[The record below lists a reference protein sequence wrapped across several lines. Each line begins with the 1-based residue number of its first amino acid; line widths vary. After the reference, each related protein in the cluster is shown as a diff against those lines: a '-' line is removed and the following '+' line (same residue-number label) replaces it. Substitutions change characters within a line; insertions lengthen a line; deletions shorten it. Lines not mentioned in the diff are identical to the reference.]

1 VFEMDYK
8 VIKTNDDYE
17 ATLAVAEQ
25 LIARDP
31 EVGTTEAERLEL
43 LSLLI
48 EDYEKR
54 NFAFRKPDPIS
65 AIRFRMEEQGLRQA
79 DLAPLLGSRSRVSEV
94 LAGKRPLT
102 VQMIRTLST
111 ALGIPAET
119 LVGTSQDEG
128 SFQPVTTEEIDWGR
142 FPAKEMER
150 RGWFGSVKNAR
161 ALPVED
167 CVKKFFSE
175 VASEPAFALYRR
187 TLHGDGLTVQNRYS
201 ILAWT
206 ARVLVRAKPETAEA
220 PAFAPERVSIDM
232 LRDLARLS
240 YLDQGP
246 RLAKEFLAKA
256 GITLII
262 EPALPKT
269 QLDGVALFTE
279 KQRAVIGL
287 SLRFD
292 RLDAFWF
299 TLLHEC
305 VHVWKHLSSAREAFV
320 DRLEHTESDE
330 YREKEANR
338 QAREIFIP
346 RAIWRRSRAFLSP
359 TRDSIQE
366 LAAELRIHPAII
378 VGRIHY
384 DTGNYRNFTDL
395 LGTGTVRQMFPEA
408 HST

>member
-1 VFEMDYK
+1 MEYK
-8 VIKTNDDYE
+8 VIKTDEQYSE
-17 ATLAVAEQ
+17 MLAFAEQ
-25 LIARDP
+25 LIAGDP
-31 EVGTTEAERLEL
+31 EIGTADAERLEM

-48 EDYEKR
+48 GDYEKR
-54 NFAFRKPDPIS
+54 AFPFQKPDPIS

-102 VQMIRTLST
+102 VQMIRALST
-111 ALGIPAET
+111 SLGIPAET
-119 LVGTSQDEG
+119 LIGNPDIAAVSQPEVAQD
-128 SFQPVTTEEIDWGR
+128 IDWGK

-150 RGWFGSVKNAR
+150 RGWFREVPHILELAAEDRVK
-161 ALPVED
+161 E
-167 CVKKFFSE
+167 FFSTVTAE
-175 VASEPAFALYRR
+175 ATCALYRR
-187 TLHGDGLTVQNRYS
+187 RLHGDGLTDQNRYS
-201 ILAWT
+201 VLAWT
-206 ARVLVRAKPETAEA
+206 ARVLARAKPEAAESQ
-220 PAFAPERVSIDM
+220 AFSPERMSIDM

-240 YLDQGP
+240 YFDEGP

-256 GITLII
+256 GITLIV
-262 EPALPKT
+262 EPALPRA

-279 KQRAVIGL
+279 KQHAIIGL

-320 DRLEHTESDE
+320 DRLEHTESSE

-338 QAREIFIP
+338 QAREVFIP
-346 RAIWRRSRAFLSP
+346 RAIWRRSKAFLAP
-359 TRDSIQE
+359 TRDSIHE

-378 VGRIHY
+378 VGRLHY
-384 DTGNYRNFTDL
+384 DTGNYRTFTDL
-395 LGTGTVRQMFPEA
+395 LGSGTVRQMFPEV
-408 HST
+408 SFN

>member
-1 VFEMDYK
+1 MDYK
-8 VIKTNDDYE
+8 VIKTEDQYE

-25 LIARDP
+25 LVARDP
-31 EVGTTEAERLEL
+31 EVGSTDAERLEL

-54 NFAFRKPDPIS
+54 NFPFRKPDPIS

-102 VQMIRTLST
+102 VQMIRALST

-119 LVGTSQDEG
+119 LVGKPD
-128 SFQPVTTEEIDWGR
+128 TERITKPEFAGEIDWGR

-150 RGWFGSVKNAR
+150 RGWFSDVPHIRK
-161 ALPVED
+161 LPVED
-167 CVKKFFSE
+167 RVKEFFS
-175 VASEPAFALYRR
+175 AITAEPAFALYRR
-187 TLHGDGLTVQNRYS
+187 RLHGEGLTDQNRYS

-206 ARVLVRAKPETAEA
+206 ARVLARAKPEAAESQ
-220 PAFAPERVSIDM
+220 AFSPDRMSIDM

-240 YLDQGP
+240 YFDEGP

-256 GITLII
+256 GITLVV
-262 EPALPKT
+262 EPALPRT

-279 KQRAVIGL
+279 QQQAVIGL

-305 VHVWKHLSSAREAFV
+305 VHIWKHLSSAREAFV

-346 RAIWRRSRAFLSP
+346 RAIWRRSKAFLGP
-359 TRDSIQE
+359 TRQSIQE
-366 LAAELRIHPAII
+366 FAAEMRIHPAII
-378 VGRIHY
+378 VRRLHY

-395 LGTGTVRQMFPEA
+395 LGSGTVRQMFPEA
-408 HST
+408 KFN

>member
-1 VFEMDYK
+1 M
-8 VIKTNDDYE
+8 
-17 ATLAVAEQ
+17 
-25 LIARDP
+25 
-31 EVGTTEAERLEL
+31 L
-43 LSLLI
+43 L
-48 EDYEKR
+48 
-54 NFAFRKPDPIS
+54 
-65 AIRFRMEEQGLRQA
+65 
-79 DLAPLLGSRSRVSEV
+79 
-94 LAGKRPLT
+94 
-102 VQMIRTLST
+102 
-111 ALGIPAET
+111 
-119 LVGTSQDEG
+119 
-128 SFQPVTTEEIDWGR
+128 
-142 FPAKEMER
+142 
-150 RGWFGSVKNAR
+150 
-161 ALPVED
+161 
-167 CVKKFFSE
+167 
-175 VASEPAFALYRR
+175 
-187 TLHGDGLTVQNRYS
+187 
-201 ILAWT
+201 
-206 ARVLVRAKPETAEA
+206 
-220 PAFAPERVSIDM
+220 
-232 LRDLARLS
+232 DLARLS

-279 KQRAVIGL
+279 KQSAVIGL

-384 DTGNYRNFTDL
+384 DTGNYRHFTDL
-395 LGTGTVRQMFPEA
+395 LMTRTVRQMIP
-408 HST
+408 